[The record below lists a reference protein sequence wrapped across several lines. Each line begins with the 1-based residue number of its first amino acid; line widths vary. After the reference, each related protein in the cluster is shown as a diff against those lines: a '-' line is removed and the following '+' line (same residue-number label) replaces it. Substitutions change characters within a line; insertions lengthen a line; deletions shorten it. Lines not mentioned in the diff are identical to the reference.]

1 MLYQKPENYVRD
13 FINSVLA
20 RINGNVKREEVT
32 IEGFRLFVDY
42 QYGKVLIEAKAPG
55 KREAGRKQLINYMK
69 AFGFRFGLLIDI
81 PNERYY
87 KEYLNPYEG
96 NVGFELY
103 LENNCIYERSFNRD
117 EIDYASKE
125 LEFLLKILNK
135 LRIATIEP
143 SPENILSRVKNIVD
157 KWERKLV
164 LELDNISN
172 RISIYR
178 SIWRRNMELLYG
190 KDVLES
196 IGRDLDKLFIELT
209 IYTAF
214 LKILGYTILESILGG
229 GRYTIPLRLLQEGYK
244 AAIKLFWEREALTR
258 FNINYIFE
266 RDEYDWIF
274 SPEIAEDIDEFFRD
288 LGKELAEIDWSKPIG
303 LDLLKKIY
311 QNIVDT
317 SLRRQLGEFYTPDWL
332 AKLIIWRSL
341 YILVHGKAP
350 PKVFS
355 ENIDSEIVE
364 LIDLFYKE
372 KKEIPSFIDP
382 TCGSFTF
389 GIHYI
394 DALLKWYNTKRPNI
408 HPIDFAY
415 KILHNVVGIDLN
427 PVAVITA
434 KVNYLLQIHRLL
446 MIYGNYLYEEPIIPI
461 YRVDLTFIHEANS
474 IRRSRVK
481 DLFYYLSSD
490 QQKMMFYI
498 PLDNIEVNRQILNM
512 FTKEEIIISE
522 KELDRYYIQ
531 LRIPRSLIQKIGEDL
546 IKLHRAFIGLQI
558 RGIKGFEDETGI
570 VLNMDEKKALE
581 TIIRVVRILE
591 KYGVD
596 NIWYSMLINHI
607 LAFLIANN
615 KFDLVLGNLPWVNVS
630 KYPKQY
636 GKKLRKIAKELGVN
650 PPREAAKK
658 LDISII
664 LYAISTKYLL
674 RQGGIIGLMVPT
686 SIFRGLHG
694 SAWRSFILDEGLK
707 VYEVFD
713 LEDIQ
718 PFENTR
724 NQPGIVI
731 AKR

>member
-190 KDVLES
+190 RDVLES

-244 AAIKLFWEREALTR
+244 AAIKLFWERGTH
-258 FNINYIFE
+258 
-266 RDEYDWIF
+266 
-274 SPEIAEDIDEFFRD
+274 
-288 LGKELAEIDWSKPIG
+288 
-303 LDLLKKIY
+303 KIQY
-311 QNIVDT
+311 
-317 SLRRQLGEFYTPDWL
+317 
-332 AKLIIWRSL
+332 KL
-341 YILVHGKAP
+341 YI
-350 PKVFS
+350 
-355 ENIDSEIVE
+355 
-364 LIDLFYKE
+364 
-372 KKEIPSFIDP
+372 
-382 TCGSFTF
+382 
-389 GIHYI
+389 
-394 DALLKWYNTKRPNI
+394 
-408 HPIDFAY
+408 
-415 KILHNVVGIDLN
+415 
-427 PVAVITA
+427 
-434 KVNYLLQIHRLL
+434 
-446 MIYGNYLYEEPIIPI
+446 
-461 YRVDLTFIHEANS
+461 
-474 IRRSRVK
+474 
-481 DLFYYLSSD
+481 
-490 QQKMMFYI
+490 
-498 PLDNIEVNRQILNM
+498 
-512 FTKEEIIISE
+512 
-522 KELDRYYIQ
+522 
-531 LRIPRSLIQKIGEDL
+531 
-546 IKLHRAFIGLQI
+546 
-558 RGIKGFEDETGI
+558 
-570 VLNMDEKKALE
+570 
-581 TIIRVVRILE
+581 
-591 KYGVD
+591 
-596 NIWYSMLINHI
+596 
-607 LAFLIANN
+607 
-615 KFDLVLGNLPWVNVS
+615 
-630 KYPKQY
+630 
-636 GKKLRKIAKELGVN
+636 
-650 PPREAAKK
+650 
-658 LDISII
+658 
-664 LYAISTKYLL
+664 
-674 RQGGIIGLMVPT
+674 
-686 SIFRGLHG
+686 
-694 SAWRSFILDEGLK
+694 
-707 VYEVFD
+707 
-713 LEDIQ
+713 
-718 PFENTR
+718 
-724 NQPGIVI
+724 
-731 AKR
+731 